1 MIGIVERI
9 LGNDDY
15 DRDRK
20 LIREALESEV
30 YSVEETAD
38 GTDALRVLFA
48 SCPWTG
54 ARCVPGK
61 ARGSGRLTRWITR
74 LHSIF

>member
-9 LGNDDY
+9 LVIDDY

-30 YSVEETAD
+30 YSVEETAV
-38 GTDALRVLFA
+38 G
-48 SCPWTG
+48 P
-54 ARCVPGK
+54 K
-61 ARGSGRLTRWITR
+61 A
-74 LHSIF
+74 